1 MLWLKIKFSNL
12 KDLDITR
19 IAKNLIISPS
29 LQQLRESL
37 VEIGNRWAYNRGIS
51 AGLGTGD
58 SGTPGLRRKEMW
70 EGSYYGNQ
78 NIRCGKRRYTDKD
91 HLIICFFSP
100 LKVFSSKFS
109 LSSPT
114 GVTSLSLA
122 TLVGLLAM
130 NAWSSA

>member
-1 MLWLKIKFSNL
+1 M
-12 KDLDITR
+12 DITR
-19 IAKNLIISPS
+19 ITQNLIVSPS

-37 VEIGNRWAYNRGIS
+37 VEIGDRWAYNRGIS
-51 AGLGTGD
+51 TGLGTGD

-70 EGSYYGNQ
+70 GVSYYGNQ
-78 NIRCGKRRYTDKD
+78 NTICGKRRYTNKN

-100 LKVFSSKFS
+100 LKVLSSKSS

>member
-1 MLWLKIKFSNL
+1 MG
-12 KDLDITR
+12 D
-19 IAKNLIISPS
+19 
-29 LQQLRESL
+29 
-37 VEIGNRWAYNRGIS
+37 RWAYNRGIS

-58 SGTPGLRRKEMW
+58 TCTPGLQSKEMW
-70 EGSYYGNQ
+70 GGGYYGNQ
-78 NIRCGKRRYTDKD
+78 NTRCGKRRSTLKEN

-100 LKVFSSKFS
+100 LKVLSSKSS

-114 GVTSLSLA
+114 GETSLSLA